1 MKSMKRLIGLIA
13 LAVILSFGIGTVT
26 FAGNPEP
33 APTEEKGKD
42 KGKDQEK
49 KPGSPKAEP
58 DSKDE
63 KKDDKGGK

>member
-1 MKSMKRLIGLIA
+1 MKSMKRFIGLIA
-13 LAVILSFGIGTVT
+13 LAVIFSFGIGTVT

-33 APTEEKGKD
+33 APTEE